1 MKKILFSS
9 VLIFSFLLAISASA
23 GDRIS
28 GKWKTT
34 VGPDGDMVLT
44 FNLKVNGDQLTGTI
58 STPMG
63 DQEIKNGKVDG
74 NSLSFETNMMDSII
88 KHSGTLDGEVI
99 KLKVEFPEGG
109 AQGGG
114 PGEVILKRVKE

>member
-23 GDRIS
+23 GDGIS

-34 VGPDGDMVLT
+34 IGPDGDMVLS
-44 FNLKVNGDQLTGTI
+44 FDFKVNGDQLTGTI

-99 KLKVEFPEGG
+99 KLKVKFPEGG
-109 AQGGG
+109 PQGGD
-114 PGEVILKRVKE
+114 PGEMTLKRVK